1 MIPEVY
7 FNLARQT
14 LTCWAFLFSK
24 MSGWIKL
31 HRQLQDHWIW
41 SKPEYLKWWLDILMS
56 ANIEPKRVLIKGQLL
71 EVSRGEVIYSY
82 ETWANRWKINKS
94 KVLRFLKMLEKD
106 SMILLKSETV
116 TTRLTICKYD
126 TYQGERNDSETQVK
140 RIWNASETQ
149 VKPTKEV
156 KELKNEII
164 LNRYIIDEE
173 FFKELPMQV
182 PFANQLKSLHNIS
195 DSDLDKFIQEY
206 LAVNEGKEFKVIQDL
221 KRDFNYFIKNSINFQ
236 SKVTHKPTYRPK
248 EEKPKS
254 KNIFADMYE
263 ELLREKEKNNQS
275 NQ

>member
-1 MIPEVY
+1 
-7 FNLARQT
+7 
-14 LTCWAFLFSK
+14 
-24 MSGWIKL
+24 MSGWIKI
-31 HRQLQDHWIW
+31 HRQLSDHWIW
-41 SKPEYLKWWLDILMS
+41 SKPEYLKWWIDILMS
-56 ANIEPKRVLIKGQLL
+56 ANIESKRVLIKGQLL
-71 EVSRGEVIYSY
+71 EVNRGEVIYSY

-106 SMILLKSETV
+106 SMIVLKSETI

-173 FFKELPMQV
+173 FFIEKPMQI

-195 DSDLDKFIQEY
+195 DSDLEKFIKEY
-206 LAVNEGKEFKVIQDL
+206 LAVNEGKKFKVIQDL

-236 SKVTHKPTYRPK
+236 SKVTNKQIYKAK

-254 KNIFADMYE
+254 KNIFADMYQ
-263 ELLREKEKNNQS
+263 ELLREEELKKQS

>member
-1 MIPEVY
+1 
-7 FNLARQT
+7 
-14 LTCWAFLFSK
+14 

-31 HRQLQDHWIW
+31 HRQLADHWIW
-41 SKPEYLKWWLDILMS
+41 SKPEYLKWWLDILMQ
-56 ANIEPKRVLIKGQLL
+56 ANIEPKRVLIKGQLI

-106 SMILLKSETV
+106 SMIVLKSETV

-164 LNRYIIDEE
+164 LNRYIIEEE

-182 PFANQLKSLHNIS
+182 PFADQLKSLHNIS
-195 DSDLDKFIQEY
+195 DSDLGKFIQEY
-206 LAVNEGKEFKVIQDL
+206 LAVNEGKEFKIIHDL
-221 KRDFNYFIKNSINFQ
+221 KRDFNYFVKNSINFQ
-236 SKVTHKPTYRPK
+236 SKAINKPTYRQK

-254 KNIFADMYE
+254 KNIFDEIYQDLKNEE
-263 ELLREKEKNNQS
+263 ELNKPK
-275 NQ
+275 

>member
-1 MIPEVY
+1 
-7 FNLARQT
+7 
-14 LTCWAFLFSK
+14 
-24 MSGWIKL
+24 MSGWIKI
-31 HRQLQDHWIW
+31 HRQLSDHWIW
-41 SKPEYLKWWLDILMS
+41 SKPEYLKWWIDILMS

-71 EVSRGEVIYSY
+71 EVNRGEVIYSY

-106 SMILLKSETV
+106 SMIVLKSETI
-116 TTRLTICKYD
+116 TTRITICKYD

-173 FFKELPMQV
+173 FFIEKPMQI

-195 DSDLDKFIQEY
+195 DSDLEKFIKEY

-236 SKVTHKPTYRPK
+236 SKVTNKPSYRAK

-254 KNIFADMYE
+254 KNIFADMYQELLKEE
-263 ELLREKEKNNQS
+263 ELKKS